1 LGNVRKNEKELFPE
15 PAHRKSFVC
24 RITMVKERLR
34 KKRKI
39 PVRYKKYNNEYH
51 FIKLVFLKRN
61 KKHATSADSKTIMT
75 ITTAVQM

>member
-1 LGNVRKNEKELFPE
+1 
-15 PAHRKSFVC
+15 
-24 RITMVKERLR
+24 MVKERLR